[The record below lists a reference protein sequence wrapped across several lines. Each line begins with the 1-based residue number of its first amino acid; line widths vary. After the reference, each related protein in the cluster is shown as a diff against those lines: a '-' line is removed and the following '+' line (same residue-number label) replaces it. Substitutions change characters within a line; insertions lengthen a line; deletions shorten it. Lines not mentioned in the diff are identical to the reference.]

1 MTVSDQ
7 HPNNLLFLPIEE
19 GVHLIGLSI
28 LSGSHVHLVKTIVQ
42 LLKKNNLSKIP
53 VIVGGIIPPVD
64 EKKLISIGVK
74 AVFTP
79 KDFKIEDIMKN
90 LVSIVRRSYG

>member
-7 HPNNLLFLPIEE
+7 HPNNLLFRNRGRRAFDRI
-19 GVHLIGLSI
+19 INSFRI
-28 LSGSHVHLVKTIVQ
+28 SCSSSKNYCTII
-42 LLKKNNLSKIP
+42 KKNNLSKIP

>member
-1 MTVSDQ
+1 M
-7 HPNNLLFLPIEE
+7 HI
-19 GVHLIGLSI
+19 IGLSI
-28 LSGSHVHLVKTIVQ
+28 LSGSHIHLVKTMLD

-74 AVFTP
+74 AVLHP
-79 KDFKIEDIMKN
+79 KISKLKT
-90 LVSIVRRSYG
+90 L